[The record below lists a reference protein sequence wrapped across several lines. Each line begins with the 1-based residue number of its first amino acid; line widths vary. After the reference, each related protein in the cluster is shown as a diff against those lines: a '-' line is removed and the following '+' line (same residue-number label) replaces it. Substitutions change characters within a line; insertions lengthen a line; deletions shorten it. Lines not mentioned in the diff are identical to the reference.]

1 MYTSSEIMGERTA
14 LALNTK
20 HRTSLRT
27 TVPMFIV
34 KQWNL
39 KPGDEVE
46 WSLEVCD
53 NGELIAA
60 VRRTTPV
67 RRSKK

>member
-1 MYTSSEIMGERTA
+1 
-14 LALNTK
+14 
-20 HRTSLRT
+20 
-27 TVPMFIV
+27 MFIV

-53 NGELIAA
+53 SGELIAA
-60 VRRTTPV
+60 VRRTAPV
-67 RRSKK
+67 KRSKK